1 MMNVLKARIKFQ
13 STLPR
18 GERPGVHTAVNIRG
32 HFNPRSRV
40 GSDRRNNIDLL
51 RFVISIHAPAWGAT
65 KTYGGSTMKKYISI
79 HAPAWGATGE
89 RSGLFMEQLHFNPR
103 SRVGSDIIITSRSS
117 RDIIFQST
125 LPRGERQIYVNTED
139 AEAIFQSTLPR
150 GERQLKRYHKK
161 IHGDFNPRSRVGSD
175 WCEAFGGSIKEIFQ
189 STLPRGERRL
199 YQGIGGVTQYFNP
212 RSRVGSDTK
221 PLIKR

>member
-1 MMNVLKARIKFQ
+1 
-13 STLPR
+13 
-18 GERPGVHTAVNIRG
+18 
-32 HFNPRSRV
+32 
-40 GSDRRNNIDLL
+40 
-51 RFVISIHAPAWGAT
+51 
-65 KTYGGSTMKKYISI
+65 MKKYISI

-150 GERQLKRYHKK
+150 GERPRRATRRNLETVIS
-161 IHGDFNPRSRVGSD
+161 IHAPAWGATRDS
-175 WCEAFGGSIKEIFQ
+175 
-189 STLPRGERRL
+189 
-199 YQGIGGVTQYFNP
+199 
-212 RSRVGSDTK
+212 
-221 PLIKR
+221 